1 MNREETYKMEVGY
14 HQIIELAE
22 KVIDGYT
29 ISRKEAIDL
38 INTSDKDTMLLLA
51 MADKI
56 RQKFSGEGVDFCAII
71 NARSGHCPEDCKF
84 CAQSGWWKTGAN
96 VYKLLPENEII
107 AAAYK
112 AKQAGAVRFSI
123 VTSGRNQD
131 NQNEF
136 EEIIRVVKR
145 IKEEV
150 KIEVCCSLGLITKTQ
165 AIRLKEAG
173 ITRVHCNIETAPSYF
188 PSICTTHTMEDKEHI
203 IRTVQRA
210 GIRVC
215 SGGILGLGESKEQR
229 VEMAFKL
236 KELHIDSIP
245 LNILNPIKGTPF
257 SQNKSLSPLEI
268 LRTFAVFR
276 FILPKALI
284 RTAGGREVNL
294 RSLQALAINGGLNG
308 IMVGGYLTT
317 GGRNPVLDKQMI
329 ADLGRTFTTPKI

>member
-29 ISRKEAIDL
+29 ISPKEAIDL

-84 CAQSGWWKTGAN
+84 CAQSGWWKTGDN
-96 VYKLLPENEII
+96 VYKLLSENEII

-136 EEIIRVVKR
+136 EEIIRVVR
-145 IKEEV
+145 
-150 KIEVCCSLGLITKTQ
+150 
-165 AIRLKEAG
+165 
-173 ITRVHCNIETAPSYF
+173 
-188 PSICTTHTMEDKEHI
+188 
-203 IRTVQRA
+203 
-210 GIRVC
+210 
-215 SGGILGLGESKEQR
+215 
-229 VEMAFKL
+229 
-236 KELHIDSIP
+236 
-245 LNILNPIKGTPF
+245 KG
-257 SQNKSLSPLEI
+257 
-268 LRTFAVFR
+268 
-276 FILPKALI
+276 
-284 RTAGGREVNL
+284 
-294 RSLQALAINGGLNG
+294 
-308 IMVGGYLTT
+308 
-317 GGRNPVLDKQMI
+317 
-329 ADLGRTFTTPKI
+329 